1 MNKSDSQRIAAALEE
16 KGHKHAPRINGAD
29 LILVNMC
36 SVRQSAVDRVYGL
49 SPKLKKLKERNR
61 KLKTILTGC
70 ITKKDKIKFREIFD
84 EIRENP
90 RKADPPSQF
99 IPISNGCNNFCTY
112 CVVPYTRGPL
122 VCRYYGEIIKDV
134 KRALKSNIKELWLLG
149 QNVNL
154 YRSKKINF
162 AKLLKMI
169 NNIPGNFS
177 IRFTSPH
184 PADFTDE
191 LINTMAKCEKVAKYL
206 NLPVQSGDDVILK
219 KMNRPYTVKKYKKL
233 VRKIREKMP
242 GINLS
247 TDVIVGFPGESKK
260 QFENTAKLFKE
271 INFDLA
277 YVAKYSARPGTA
289 AFKMKDDVSL
299 QEKKRREKALQKI
312 ILKKSKI
319 KKIIVVL
326 GPTSSGKSELAVK
339 LSEKFNGEVVSA
351 DSRQAYAGMNIGTN
365 KITKKEMRGV
375 PHYLLSV
382 ASPKKIFTVVQ
393 YRELASKAIN
403 EILGKGKVP
412 ILCGGTGFYIQ
423 AVIDGILI
431 PEIPPNWR
439 LRKRLEKKQTE
450 DLYRALKKLD
460 PQRAKTIERKNPRRL
475 IRAIEIAIKIGRV
488 PVFKKEP
495 LPHKLLIIGIKKPS
509 KELEMS
515 IKKRL
520 LKRLKKGLIAEVKK
534 LKKSGLS
541 WKRLDSFGLEYRW
554 TARYLQNKI
563 SYREMVQNLQKKV
576 QHYAKRQM
584 TWFKKDNRIRWIKT
598 NKEAE
603 RLTKEFLK

>member
-1 MNKSDSQRIAAALEE
+1 M
-16 KGHKHAPRINGAD
+16 
-29 LILVNMC
+29 
-36 SVRQSAVDRVYGL
+36 
-49 SPKLKKLKERNR
+49 
-61 KLKTILTGC
+61 
-70 ITKKDKIKFREIFD
+70 
-84 EIRENP
+84 
-90 RKADPPSQF
+90 
-99 IPISNGCNNFCTY
+99 
-112 CVVPYTRGPL
+112 PYTRGPL

-351 DSRQAYAGMNIGTN
+351 DSRQVYAGMNIGTG
-365 KITKKEMRGV
+365 KITKKEMRSV

-393 YRELASKAIN
+393 YRKLALKAMKG
-403 EILGKGKVP
+403 ILEKGKVP
-412 ILCGGTGFYIQ
+412 ILCGGTGFYVQ

-450 DLYRALKKLD
+450 DLYKMLKKLD

-475 IRAIEIAIKIGRV
+475 IRAIEISIKIGRV
-488 PVFKKEP
+488 PISKKEP
-495 LPHKLLIIGIKKPS
+495 LPHKLLIIGIKKSS

-520 LKRLKKGLIAEVKK
+520 LKRLKKGLIAEVKN
-534 LKKSGLS
+534 LKKTGLS
-541 WKRLDSFGLEYRW
+541 WKRLDGLGLEYRW

-563 SYREMVQNLQKKV
+563 SYQEMVQNLQKNIK
-576 QHYAKRQM
+576 HYANRQM
-584 TWFKKDNRIRWIKT
+584 TWFKKDNRIHWIKT
-598 NKEAE
+598 DKEANI
-603 RLTKEFLK
+603 LTKKFLK